1 MRLIASLPALYV
13 FSLVVDSPKR
23 TRRVFSSQQDWK
35 RSLAGP
41 PPRSLGPRKLGALIV
56 LKFMRLSPRWLLRV
70 RYNLSIECAE
80 FGSTLPA
87 RSQLIKFIYLD
98 DAGMEA
104 VKRL

>member
-23 TRRVFSSQQDWK
+23 TTRFLQPTRLEAFAGRTTTKITWSKEVGRIDSPEVHAVVTALVVEGQVQ
-35 RSLAGP
+35 SLH
-41 PPRSLGPRKLGALIV
+41 R
-56 LKFMRLSPRWLLRV
+56 MRGIRIDLASP
-70 RYNLSIECAE
+70 IA
-80 FGSTLPA
+80 A
-87 RSQLIKFIYLD
+87 DQIYLD